1 MQKKSDALL
10 KAISAINSADETK
23 IQPTMFIEIIKY
35 LYNKRHQAKVYKP
48 AIHL

>member
-10 KAISAINSADETK
+10 KAISAINSAEEAK
-23 IQPTMFIEIIKY
+23 VQPSMFIEIIKY
-35 LYNKRHQAKVYKP
+35 SYDKRYQAKVYKP